1 MSNGQPSQPPVQ
13 VQVEIDDA
21 IAQGI
26 YTNLA
31 LLTHSETEFVIDFIY
46 IQPQA
51 PKAKVRARII
61 TSPAHAKRFLAA
73 LQENIQRY
81 EQRFGTIKSAG
92 GEPDKNTPYQGL
104 YL

>member
-1 MSNGQPSQPPVQ
+1 MSNGQQSQPPVQ

-21 IAQGI
+21 TSQGV

-31 LLTHSETEFVIDFIY
+31 LLTHSETEFVMDFIY

-51 PKAKVRARII
+51 PKAKVRSRII

-81 EQRFGTIKSAG
+81 EQRFGTIKVS
-92 GEPDKNTPYQGL
+92 GEPDKGNPYQGL

>member
-1 MSNGQPSQPPVQ
+1 MANPQPQSVQ
-13 VQVEIDDA
+13 IQIEIDETT
-21 IAQGI
+21 AQGI

-31 LLTHSETEFVIDFIY
+31 MIAHTETEFVLDFVY

-51 PKAKVRARII
+51 PKAKVRTRIVS
-61 TSPAHAKRFLAA
+61 SPAHTKRLLVA

-81 EQRFGTIKSAG
+81 EEKFGAIKTS
-92 GEPDKNTPYQGL
+92 GESDKNATRYQGA

>member
-1 MSNGQPSQPPVQ
+1 MSNPQQPVQ
-13 VQVEIDDA
+13 VQIEIDDA
-21 IAQGI
+21 TAQGL

-31 LLTHSETEFVIDFIY
+31 LLSHTETEFVLDFIY

-51 PKAKVRARII
+51 PKAKVRARVLS
-61 TSPAHAKRFLAA
+61 SPAHTKRLLAA

-81 EQRFGTIKSAG
+81 EEKFGPIKIAN
-92 GEPDKNTPYQGL
+92 EPEKSPTRYQGH

>member
-1 MSNGQPSQPPVQ
+1 MSNGQQSQPPVQ

-21 IAQGI
+21 TSQGI

-31 LLTHSETEFVIDFIY
+31 LLTHSETEFVMDFIY

-51 PKAKVRARII
+51 PKAKVRSRVI

-81 EQRFGTIKSAG
+81 EQRFGTIKIT
-92 GEPDKNTPYQGL
+92 GEPDKNNPPYQGL

>member
-1 MSNGQPSQPPVQ
+1 MSNGQQSQPPVQ

-21 IAQGI
+21 TSQGV

-31 LLTHSETEFVIDFIY
+31 LLTHSETEFVMDFIY

-51 PKAKVRARII
+51 PKAKVRSRII

-81 EQRFGTIKSAG
+81 EQRFGTIKVAG
-92 GEPDKNTPYQGL
+92 EADKGNPYQGL

>member
-1 MSNGQPSQPPVQ
+1 MSNGQPSQSSVQ

-21 IAQGI
+21 TSQGV

-31 LLTHSETEFVIDFIY
+31 LLTHNETEFVIDFIY
-46 IQPQA
+46 VQPQA
-51 PKAKVRARII
+51 PKAKVRSRVI

-81 EQRFGTIKSAG
+81 EQRFGMIKIT
-92 GEPDKNTPYQGL
+92 GEPDKDNPPYQGL

>member
-1 MSNGQPSQPPVQ
+1 MTPPQQPVQ
-13 VQVEIDDA
+13 VQIEIDDA
-21 IAQGI
+21 TAQGI

-31 LLTHSETEFVIDFIY
+31 LLSHTETEFVLDFIY

-51 PKAKVRARII
+51 PKAKVRARVLSNPVH
-61 TSPAHAKRFLAA
+61 TKRLLAA

-81 EQRFGTIKSAG
+81 EEKFGVIKTAADPG
-92 GEPDKNTPYQGL
+92 KNTPGYQGH

>member
-1 MSNGQPSQPPVQ
+1 MPNPQEPVQ
-13 VQVEIDDA
+13 VQIDIDDA
-21 IAQGI
+21 TAQGI

-31 LLTHSETEFVIDFIY
+31 LLSHTETEFVLDFIY

-51 PKAKVRARII
+51 PKAKVRARVLS
-61 TSPAHAKRFLAA
+61 SPAHTKRLLAA

-81 EQRFGTIKSAG
+81 EEKFGVIKTAVDPGKNSAG
-92 GEPDKNTPYQGL
+92 YQGH

>member
-1 MSNGQPSQPPVQ
+1 MAQPPQPVQ
-13 VQVEIDDA
+13 IQIEIDEA
-21 IAQGI
+21 TSQGT

-31 LLTHSETEFVIDFIY
+31 LISHTETEFVFDFIY
-46 IQPQA
+46 IQPQQ

-61 TSPAHAKRFLAA
+61 SSPVHTKRFLSA

-81 EQRFGTIKSAG
+81 EEKFGKIKGNPQSEAA
-92 GEPDKNTPYQGL
+92 EPRYQGP

>member
-1 MSNGQPSQPPVQ
+1 MSNPQQPVQ
-13 VQVEIDDA
+13 VQIEIDDA
-21 IAQGI
+21 TAQGI

-31 LLTHSETEFVIDFIY
+31 LLSHTETEFVLDFIY

-51 PKAKVRARII
+51 PKARVRARVLS
-61 TSPAHAKRFLAA
+61 SPAHTKRLLAA

-81 EQRFGTIKSAG
+81 EEKFGPIKTAV
-92 GEPDKNTPYQGL
+92 EPEKNPTRYQGH